1 MSIDVT
7 LKRILF
13 FKPHLLGKADKF
25 ACSLEVLTLKRSGS
39 RESPARS
46 ALLLVLY
53 VSDVSFGSP
62 VNRVWYNKVAWW
74 QEVHGGSVL
83 HFTSVSVHCGHKL
96 FIAL

>member
-53 VSDVSFGSP
+53 VSDVAFGSP
-62 VNRVWYNKVAWW
+62 VNRVWYNKVAWR